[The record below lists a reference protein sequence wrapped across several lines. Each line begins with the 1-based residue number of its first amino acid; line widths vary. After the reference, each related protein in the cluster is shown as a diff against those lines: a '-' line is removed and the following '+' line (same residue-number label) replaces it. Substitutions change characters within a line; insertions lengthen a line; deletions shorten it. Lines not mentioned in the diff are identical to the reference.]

1 MFGQMN
7 ETASITLSESLN
19 LLFEKA
25 PIRSA
30 EDFWLFE
37 EEVYRTS
44 ALHGDR
50 IAAMELE
57 RVHCDAAFV
66 EWAVEMAR
74 ETSPCRLVNKGW
86 RETSVLLQGGSRI
99 VIKTPYLR
107 EDRHGKPGPRR
118 EKRGRNGAGIYPV
131 LEALGIRDG
140 VSPATR
146 SEIALHVVQAASY
159 REAADMLKRRGLVC
173 ETSTLV
179 RIANATARADISLR
193 DAVLE
198 AAGSIALPA
207 GGPLAGRRVRVSLDG
222 GRVRVK
228 INHRGRR
235 TKKGRHRFSTP
246 WREPRVVVIEILDE
260 EGRPDP
266 LKLPLYDGLI
276 DCADAVFSL
285 LIGYLRLLGAAN
297 SSVVELISDGADWIW
312 DRAERLIT
320 EAEIPR
326 EKLVEV
332 LDFYHASQYLCATVE
347 LIRTLDG
354 KERHALFDRLLHDL
368 RHDREGVFRLIE
380 ELKRLGEGHPDSGME
395 KCIAF
400 FERHAH
406 RMRYA
411 KLDEMKLSVGSGCVE
426 SAIRRTI
433 NLRFKAPGSFWE
445 ERTVS
450 GLIHLRAH
458 FKAGRWD
465 QLMRRILAR
474 KFGVPSFDRIRENGQ
489 SPSRTGTLM
498 HTRSAD
504 DYHQDEA
511 VQI

>member
-1 MFGQMN
+1 MLDVMN
-7 ETASITLSESLN
+7 IGSVPLPESLN
-19 LLFEKA
+19 PLFERP
-25 PIRSA
+25 PIRNA
-30 EDFWLFE
+30 EDFWLLE
-37 EEVYRTS
+37 QEVYKTS

-50 IAAMELE
+50 IIAMELE
-57 RVHCDAAFV
+57 RVHSDMAFV
-66 EWAVEMAR
+66 EWAVQMAR

-99 VIKTPYLR
+99 VVKTPYLR
-107 EDRHGKPGPRR
+107 EDRHGRPGARR
-118 EKRGRNGAGIYPV
+118 GKRGKDGAGIYPV
-131 LEALGIRDG
+131 LVALGIRDG

-159 REAADMLKRRGLVC
+159 REAADMLGRRGLVC
-173 ETSTLV
+173 EISTLV

-193 DAVLE
+193 DAALE
-198 AAGSIALPA
+198 AAGSIPLPQE
-207 GGPLAGRRVRVSLDG
+207 GPLAGKRVRVSLDG

-228 INHRGRR
+228 INHRGRK
-235 TKKGRHRFSTP
+235 TKRRRHRFSTP
-246 WREPRVVVIEILDE
+246 WREPRVLVIEILDE
-260 EGRPDP
+260 EGSPDP

-297 SSVVELISDGADWIW
+297 ASVVELVSDGADWIW
-312 DRAERLIT
+312 DRVERLAA

-332 LDFYHASQYLCATVE
+332 LDFYHASQYLYGTLE
-347 LIRTLDG
+347 LKPALDD
-354 KERHALFDRLLHDL
+354 KERHALYHRLLHDL
-368 RHDREGVFRLIE
+368 RHGDQGVLRLIE
-380 ELKRLGEGHPDSGME
+380 EVKNLAKDHPDGE
-395 KCIAF
+395 LAKRIAF
-400 FERHAH
+400 FEKHAH
-406 RMRYA
+406 RMQYA
-411 KLDEMKLSVGSGCVE
+411 RLDEMKLSVGSGCVE
-426 SAIRRTI
+426 SAIRRAI

-474 KFGVPSFDRIRENGQ
+474 EFGVPSFDRIQVNGT
-489 SPSRTGTLM
+489 STPRAGALM
-498 HTRSAD
+498 HARCAD